1 MSFCDIIIKLFNHCI
16 NIDKKNKKYNIRMNK
31 YKQYK
36 YIPKLECI
44 YEESYIYDCNV

>member
-1 MSFCDIIIKLFNHCI
+1 MSFCDLVINLFNHCLH
-16 NIDKKNKKYNIRMNK
+16 NNKKKKNYNIRINK

-44 YEESYIYDCNV
+44 YEESYLHDCNV